1 MKKVLSTGAIFIS
14 ALLLV
19 GCGDTDSNSE
29 RVLPSSPTENQVTE
43 KPITD
48 LPPDKSPVTVAF
60 MPDVHFH
67 DVYGTFEGN
76 AFAGL
81 MNGKSGQPAMIR
93 TMYAQLTSTRLFN
106 ENYFAFLAAL
116 DDAAQR
122 GIKLIALPG
131 DFSDDGQPIHMRG
144 LKKVLDEYSQRYGIE
159 FFAAPGNHD
168 PNVPFERPGGKSDFL
183 GEEGKEQRIY
193 SKGAAECQG
202 YSEAWAIIDAGYE
215 LPTVC
220 TEDIRELGYKGVTAA
235 LADHGFMP
243 KASYL
248 YWETPYSNYSTA
260 AYQLDTAR
268 QQADWQYR
276 QYEICA
282 EGTGGSYKK
291 SGYTHCLQVP
301 DASYLVEPIPG
312 VWLLAIDANVYIPT
326 SSASDADPANPKN
339 FSGSGNAGYNRMLT
353 HKTHVIEW
361 IKTVT
366 QRAKEQNKQLITFSH
381 FPMTEFY
388 NGASDDIEALFGT
401 GSFQMARRPAEDT
414 AHALAQ
420 AGIKV
425 HVGGHM
431 HFNDTGV
438 RKYDD
443 GFLVNIQAPSMAAY
457 VPAYKLL
464 TLTSESAIEVET
476 VRLSQVPRFDE
487 LFEHYQME
495 HQHLAAQ
502 GSAKLWNADILAAK
516 DYHEFNNIYLSEL
529 TRLRFLPS
537 EWPCEMR
544 EMLFSMSGRD
554 MLILS
559 QLDTEVTLAQL
570 QANPALSP
578 VTTLA
583 KCTTAS
589 PQAPLSAT
597 AETITADWER
607 AQTKAAS
614 LAKANHLKLD
624 DFASWSGFDLATD
637 FYRLA
642 NAGDLA
648 LDDITPERIGQYS
661 VLADALA
668 NTQVTIHFADK
679 KVLDENSVSQVFQNR
694 FGALFTI
701 LRKLGTSLPP
711 SDHFMINLEQ
721 HEVSNLSDK
730 TGFVE

>member
-1 MKKVLSTGAIFIS
+1 MKKTAWPFGFLFIS
-14 ALLLV
+14 SFLLAGCDDTHSNNDLV
-19 GCGDTDSNSE
+19 Q
-29 RVLPSSPTENQVTE
+29 PPSPTEP
-43 KPITD
+43 PITQ
-48 LPPDKSPVTVAF
+48 KSEKVAF

-67 DVYGTFEGN
+67 DVYGTFEEN
-76 AFAGL
+76 AFSGL
-81 MNGKSGQPAMIR
+81 MNSKSGQPAIIR

-116 DDAAQR
+116 EDAAQR
-122 GIKLIALPG
+122 GIKVIALPG

-168 PNVPFERPGGKSDFL
+168 PNVPFARPGGKSDFL
-183 GEEGKEQRIY
+183 GEGGKEQRIY
-193 SKGAAECQG
+193 SKGAAECKG
-202 YSEAWAIIDAGYE
+202 YTDTWALIDAGYE

-220 TEDIRELGYKGVTAA
+220 TEDIRELGYEGVTAP
-235 LADHGFMP
+235 LAEHGFMP
-243 KASYL
+243 KPAYI
-248 YWETPYSNYSTA
+248 YWETPYSTYSTDT
-260 AYQLDTAR
+260 YNFNTAR

-276 QYEICA
+276 HYEICV
-282 EGTGGSYKK
+282 EGTGGAYKK
-291 SGYTHCLQVP
+291 SDYTHCLQVP
-301 DASYLVEPIPG
+301 DASYLVEPIAG

-326 SSASDADPANPKN
+326 SSANDAEPMNPTN
-339 FSGSGNAGYNRMLT
+339 FNGSGNAGYNRMLT

-366 QRAKEQNKQLITFSH
+366 QRAKEQNKQLIAFSH

-420 AGIKV
+420 AGIQI

-438 RKYDD
+438 REYDD

-476 VRLSQVPRFDE
+476 IRLEQVPRFDE
-487 LFEHYQME
+487 LFEHYEME

-502 GSAKLWNADILAAK
+502 NSDKLWNANILSAK
-516 DYHEFNNIYLSEL
+516 NYHEFNSIYLSEL

-544 EMLFSMSGRD
+544 EMLFNMNGRD

-559 QLDTEVTLAQL
+559 QLDTAVTLAQL

-578 VTTLA
+578 VVTLA
-583 KCTTAS
+583 KCTVSTPNEPPS
-589 PQAPLSAT
+589 VAT
-597 AETITADWER
+597 ETIIADWDR
-607 AQTKAAS
+607 AQIKAAS
-614 LAKANHLKLD
+614 LAEANNISLD
-624 DFASWSGFDLATD
+624 DFALWSGFDLATD

-648 LDDITPERIGQYS
+648 LDDITPERIDQYT

-668 NTQVTIHFADK
+668 NIQATIDFSDK
-679 KVLDENSVSQVFQNR
+679 KVLDKNTVSQVFQNR
-694 FGALFTI
+694 FGALFAI

-711 SDHFMINLEQ
+711 SDHFMINFDQ
-721 HEVSNLSDK
+721 REVVNLSDRQ
-730 TGFVE
+730 GFVE

>member
-1 MKKVLSTGAIFIS
+1 MKTVWPLGVLFFS
-14 ALLLV
+14 ASLLV
-19 GCGDTDSNSE
+19 GCGDDNSNSE
-29 RVLPSSPTENQVTE
+29 LLQPPPKEETPVPESPA
-43 KPITD
+43 ITN
-48 LPPDKSPVTVAF
+48 PVKVAF

-76 AFAGL
+76 AFSGL
-81 MNGKSGQPAMIR
+81 VNSNSGQPAVIR

-122 GIKLIALPG
+122 GVKVIALPG

-144 LKKVLDEYSQRYGIE
+144 LKKILDDYSQRYGIE

-183 GEEGKEQRIY
+183 GEDGKEQRIY
-193 SKGAAECQG
+193 SKGAAECQD
-202 YSEAWAIIDAGYE
+202 YTESWATIDAGYE

-248 YWETPYSNYSTA
+248 YWETPYSSYSTA
-260 AYQLDTAR
+260 NYKFETAR

-276 QYEICA
+276 QYEICT
-282 EGTGGSYKK
+282 EGTGGAYKK
-291 SGYTHCLQVP
+291 SHYTHCLTVP

-312 VWLLAIDANVYIPT
+312 VWLLAIDANVYLP
-326 SSASDADPANPKN
+326 SASANDADPTNPKN
-339 FSGSGNAGYNRMLT
+339 FSGSGNAGYNRMIT
-353 HKTHVIEW
+353 HKTQVIEW

-366 QRAKEQNKQLITFSH
+366 QRAKEQNKQLISFSH

-388 NGASDDIEALFGT
+388 NGASDDLEALFGT
-401 GSFQMARRPAEDT
+401 GSFQIARRPTEDT

-420 AGIKV
+420 AGIEL
-425 HVGGHM
+425 HIGGHM

-438 RKYDD
+438 REYDD

-464 TLTSESAIEVET
+464 TLTSKSAIEVET
-476 VRLSQVPRFDE
+476 IRLNQVPRFDE

-502 GSAKLWNADILAAK
+502 KSEKLWNADILAAK
-516 DYHEFNNIYLSEL
+516 DYHEFNSIYLAEL
-529 TRLRFLPS
+529 TRLRFLPK

-544 EMLFSMSGRD
+544 EMLFNMNGRD

-559 QLDTEVTLAQL
+559 QLDTAVTLAQL
-570 QANPALSP
+570 QANPSLSP
-578 VTTLA
+578 VATLA
-583 KCTTAS
+583 KCTTAT
-589 PQAPLSAT
+589 PQPSLSVA

-607 AQTKAAS
+607 AKIKAAS
-614 LAKANHLKLD
+614 LVQANRLTLD
-624 DFASWSGFDLATD
+624 DFVAWSGFDLATD

-648 LDDITPERIGQYS
+648 LDDITPERIAQYS

-668 NTQVTIHFADK
+668 NTQATIHLSNN
-679 KVLDENSVSQVFQNR
+679 KVLDENTVSQVFQNR
-694 FGALFTI
+694 FGALFAI
-701 LRKLGTSLPP
+701 LRKLGTSIPP

-721 HEVSNLSDK
+721 REVSNLSDK
-730 TGFVE
+730 SGFAE